1 MLIYNSFLLNK
12 MNDEKDVASNENI
25 IEIPSLKI
33 EESEK
38 PLTKLDIFKKISS
51 GTALR
56 EGLNDIVSSSKGALI
71 VISNP
76 QVNNVFQGGFRVD
89 CKFTSKRLAELA
101 KMDGAIILSDDF
113 KKILYANTLLI
124 PDTRINS
131 IETGTRHQ
139 AAERTSKQI
148 HALTIAVSE
157 RKGEI
162 SIYYGDSKYTLQHTE
177 DLLRRATETLQ
188 ILEKQRDIFNELLL
202 NMNVLEMTNLVSI
215 VDVARILQRIEMVR
229 KMANII
235 NEYIV
240 ELGKDG
246 IIVRI
251 RLREIIRGVENEEE
265 MIIKDYITGTRAK
278 QFFNNLNFEELLDLE
293 NIAVILF
300 KKSMDNSIVPKGYR
314 MLGKTSLPKS
324 EVDKLIRNFGNFDKI
339 INSEDAQLQRVLGE
353 HASNFKK
360 EIEHLREQVMV
371 GRRV

>member
-1 MLIYNSFLLNK
+1 

-101 KMDGAIILSDDF
+101 KMDGAIILSKDF